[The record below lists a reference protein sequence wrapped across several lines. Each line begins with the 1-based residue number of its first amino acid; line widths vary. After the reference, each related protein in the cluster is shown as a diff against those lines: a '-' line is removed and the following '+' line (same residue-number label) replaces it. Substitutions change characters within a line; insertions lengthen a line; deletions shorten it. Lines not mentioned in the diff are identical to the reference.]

1 MKAQIIIDRQF
12 SGPPDTSNGGYACGV
27 MANFIDGAVEVTLR
41 RPPPVD
47 KLLEIE
53 KTRDNEFI
61 LYDEKGIIA
70 EATSTKLEI
79 DVPSPPSFEEAHRS
93 TANADQIT
101 AIFPILTSPLYC
113 NCFVCGTQREEGDG
127 LRLFPG
133 EVEGKNYVATTWIP
147 DAFFADETGCI
158 KNEIVWAAL
167 DCPSGWALLHEKIAE
182 GLLGRLSAQVHNR
195 VRPEDKY
202 VVCAWKIAQEGRK
215 TFCGS
220 ALFSEDGHLFAKAK
234 AVWIELKPPK

>member
-1 MKAQIIIDRQF
+1 MKAHIIIDRQF
-12 SGPPDTSNGGYACGV
+12 SGPPHTSNGGYACGV
-27 MANFIDGAVEVTLR
+27 MANFIDGAAEVTLR

-53 KTRDNEFI
+53 KTRDDEFI

-79 DVPSPPSFEEAHRS
+79 DVPSPPYFEEAHKS
-93 TANADQIT
+93 TANAAQIT
-101 AIFPILTSPLYC
+101 ATFPILTSTLYC

-133 EVEGKNYVATTWIP
+133 AVEGKNSVATTWIP
-147 DAFFADETGCI
+147 DASFADETGYVR
-158 KNEIVWAAL
+158 NEIVWAAL
-167 DCPSGWALLHEKIAE
+167 DCPTGWALLHKQIAE

-195 VRPEDKY
+195 VRSEEKY
-202 VVCAWKIAQEGRK
+202 VVCAWKVAQEGRK
-215 TFCGS
+215 TFSAS
-220 ALFSEDGHLFAKAK
+220 ALFSEDGLLFAKAK
-234 AVWIELKPPK
+234 AVWIELKPTK